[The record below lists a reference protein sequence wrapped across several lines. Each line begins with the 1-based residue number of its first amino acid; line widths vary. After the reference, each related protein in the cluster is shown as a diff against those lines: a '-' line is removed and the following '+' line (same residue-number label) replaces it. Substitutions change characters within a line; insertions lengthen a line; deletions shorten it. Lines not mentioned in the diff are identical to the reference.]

1 MDGDEND
8 DGGENLAFFRG
19 RGGSSSHNKGK
30 LAEIVLKCALSWRK
44 KGYAMPKSRRQYN
57 NSSRCIVSFALD
69 LTLPLSV
76 VLAAAASHGR
86 GGCGGGGGSAPREG
100 AHEAGHGLYVDPVG
114 KQI

>member
-1 MDGDEND
+1 MRDIDAWMAMKMTMVENFRFFF
-8 DGGENLAFFRG
+8 GEEEDLRRTIKESLRRLFQM
-19 RGGSSSHNKGK
+19 
-30 LAEIVLKCALSWRK
+30 LSWRK

-76 VLAAAASHGR
+76 IFAAAASHGR

-100 AHEAGHGLYVDPVG
+100 AHEAGHGF
-114 KQI
+114 